1 MTATN
6 ENKYTHQPPA
16 TAEELAKQILLIGVR
31 YSFKTEG
38 TIAHAEEAKKEV
50 AALIT
55 AHVAQV
61 TAEWQLQ
68 ADLAEPTIKSLS
80 NEVAVLCT
88 ICAKQK
94 EALILGDAIVIAQ
107 ALALTPATVAD
118 ELATLQKRLHAAGE
132 SCSNYIAEINSLGDE
147 LAAKDKRIAELEA
160 DDPVKFWLNVMG
172 WFLVLGGIAVWFLS
186 NWVKLFA
193 NPKIDSMCGAA
204 ICFGFILWGIAY
216 YIRPIRIVGV
226 CCAIGLAIAY
236 AIYYA
241 THRSIVS
248 SLPQPG
254 AGTQPTPASGGD
266 K

>member
-147 LAAKDKRIAELEA
+147 LAAKDKRIAELDQHREA
-160 DDPVKFWLNVMG
+160 EQKHTDFWVYEASKERARAEAAEAKVKELEKNAEHNFQAALKHAEAAHQAYRDRESAEAKVKELEQDYSAANIALENALNE
-172 WFLVLGGIAVWFLS
+172 
-186 NWVKLFA
+186 VKQQA
-193 NPKIDSMCGAA
+193 NAKGET
-204 ICFGFILWGIAY
+204 
-216 YIRPIRIVGV
+216 V
-226 CCAIGLAIAY
+226 
-236 AIYYA
+236 
-241 THRSIVS
+241 
-248 SLPQPG
+248 
-254 AGTQPTPASGGD
+254 
-266 K
+266 